1 MAQHEDAAPRALLNN
16 QNSVHFYLRALWQ
29 CSNANGGA
37 GRIGLFEVG
46 AHDLVDLGE
55 VAQVSQED
63 VQLDDVL
70 ERTAC
75 GFSDRLQVFENLDG
89 LGFKAL
95 NQFHGFWVQR
105 DLTGHVDSI
114 ASFDRLRISTD
125 CSRCLVAGD
134 NSLGHG

>member
-1 MAQHEDAAPRALLNN
+1 MAQHENAAPRVLLDY
-16 QNSVHFYLRALWQ
+16 QNSVHLYLRTLWQ
-29 CSNANGGA
+29 GGNTDGGA
-37 GRIGLFEVG
+37 GRVRLFEVC

-55 VAQVSQED
+55 MAQVSQED

-70 ERTAC
+70 ERTTS
-75 GFSDRLQVFENLDG
+75 GFSYRLQVFEYLNG
-89 LGFKAL
+89 LGFKTF

-125 CSRCLVAGD
+125 CTCDL
-134 NSLGHG
+134 